1 MKAFRI
7 FGIALCSMLIVACGQ
22 KKKET
27 AQAPL
32 VDPNAKPLVKLAMVE
47 EEPVAQIQVYSATI
61 VGEIKNNIAPSSPGR
76 ISRIKVEVG
85 DNVRKGQVL
94 VEMDETT
101 LSQQEMQLKNLETEF
116 NRIDQLYETE
126 FNRIDQLYKVG
137 GVSKSE
143 WDNVNLQLEVARK
156 SFQTLKENTRLQSP
170 IDGVVTARNYDNGDL
185 YSGQA
190 ILVVQKITPVKI
202 TINVSEQYYSK
213 VSKGDE
219 VSIELDAY
227 PGETF
232 TGKVSLIYPTV
243 DAMTHTFPVE
253 INVANADQKLRPGM
267 FARATLN
274 LGTLN
279 HVVVPDLAIEKRSGS
294 GDRFVYVYN
303 NGKVSFTKVELGQR
317 LGDRYEL
324 ISGVPNGAQ
333 VVIAGQAKLADGKEV
348 EVEK

>member
-7 FGIALCSMLIVACGQ
+7 LGIALCSMLLMVVLMVACGQ
-22 KKKET
+22 KKTE
-27 AQAPL
+27 AVQAP
-32 VDPNAKPLVKLAMVE
+32 VADPAAKPVVELAQVV

-61 VGEIKNNIAPSSPGR
+61 VGEIKNNIAPATPAR
-76 ISRIKVEVG
+76 ISKINVEIG
-85 DNVRKGQVL
+85 DNVRRGQVL

-101 LSQQEMQLKNLETEF
+101 LSQQEMQLKNL
-116 NRIDQLYETE
+116 ETE

-185 YSGQA
+185 YGGQA

-213 VSKGDE
+213 VEKGDE

-303 NGKVSFTKVELGQR
+303 NGKVSYTKVELGQR

-324 ISGVPNGAQ
+324 ISGVPSGAQ
-333 VVIAGQAKLADGKEV
+333 VVITGQAKLSDGKEV
-348 EVEK
+348 EVKK

>member
-1 MKAFRI
+1 MKALRI
-7 FGIALCSMLIVACGQ
+7 LGIALCSLLIMACGQ
-22 KKKET
+22 KKQT
-27 AQAPL
+27 AAVGPMAP
-32 VDPNAKPLVKLAMVE
+32 DPNAKPLVKLAKVV
-47 EEPVAQIQVYSATI
+47 EEPVDQLLVYSATI
-61 VGEIKNNIAPSSPGR
+61 VGEVKNNIAPSAPGR
-76 ISRIKVEVG
+76 ISKIKVEVG
-85 DNVRKGQVL
+85 DNVRKGQIL

-116 NRIDQLYETE
+116 NRIDQLY
-126 FNRIDQLYKVG
+126 QVG

-143 WDNVNLQLEVARK
+143 WDNVKLQLEVARK
-156 SFQTLKENTRLQSP
+156 SFQTLKENTRLESP
-170 IDGVVTARNYDNGDL
+170 IEGVVTARNYDNGDL

-190 ILVVQKITPVKI
+190 ILVVQKMAPVKL

-213 VSKGDE
+213 VKKGDE

-232 TGKVSLIYPTV
+232 KGKVSLIYPTV

-253 INVANADQKLRPGM
+253 LNVANEDLKLRPGM

-279 HVVVPDLAIEKRSGS
+279 HVVVPDLAIDKRAGS
-294 GDRFVYVYN
+294 GDRFVYVYKD
-303 NGKVSFTKVELGQR
+303 GKVHYSKVELGQR

-324 ISGVPNGAQ
+324 LSGVENGAQ
-333 VVIAGQAKLADGKEV
+333 IVIAGLAKLADGKEV

>member
-7 FGIALCSMLIVACGQ
+7 LGIALCSMLLMVACGQ
-22 KKKET
+22 KKTE
-27 AQAPL
+27 AVQAPV
-32 VDPNAKPLVKLAMVE
+32 VDPAAKPVVELAQVV

-61 VGEIKNNIAPSSPGR
+61 VGEIKNNIAPATPAR
-76 ISRIKVEVG
+76 ISKINVEIG
-85 DNVRKGQVL
+85 DNVRRGQVL

-116 NRIDQLYETE
+116 NRIDQLY
-126 FNRIDQLYKVG
+126 QVG
-137 GVSKSE
+137 GVSQSE
-143 WDNVNLQLEVARK
+143 WENVKLQLEVARK
-156 SFQTLKENTRLQSP
+156 SLKTLRENTRLASP

-185 YSGQA
+185 YGGQA

-213 VSKGDE
+213 VEKGDE

-303 NGKVSFTKVELGQR
+303 NGKVSYTKVELGQR

-324 ISGVPNGAQ
+324 ISGVPSGAQ
-333 VVIAGQAKLADGKEV
+333 VVITGQAKLSDGKEV
-348 EVEK
+348 EVKK

>member
-7 FGIALCSMLIVACGQ
+7 LGIALCSMLIMACGQ
-22 KKKET
+22 KKQT
-27 AQAPL
+27 AAVGPMAP
-32 VDPNAKPLVKLAMVE
+32 DPNAKPLVKLAKVV
-47 EEPVAQIQVYSATI
+47 EEPVDQLLVYSATI
-61 VGEIKNNIAPSSPGR
+61 VGEVKNNIAPSAPGR

-85 DNVRKGQVL
+85 DNVKKGQIL

-116 NRIDQLYETE
+116 NRIDQLY
-126 FNRIDQLYKVG
+126 QVG

-143 WDNVNLQLEVARK
+143 WDNVKLQLEVARK
-156 SFQTLKENTRLQSP
+156 SFQTLKENTRLESP

-185 YSGQA
+185 YGGQA
-190 ILVVQKITPVKI
+190 ILVVQKMAPVKL

-213 VSKGDE
+213 VKKGDA

-232 TGKVSLIYPTV
+232 KGKVSLIYPTI

-253 INVANADQKLRPGM
+253 LNVANEDLKLRPGM

-279 HVVVPDLAIEKRSGS
+279 HVVVPDLAIDKRAGS
-294 GDRFVYVYN
+294 GDRFVYVYKD
-303 NGKVSFTKVELGQR
+303 GKVYYSKVELGQR

-324 ISGVPNGAQ
+324 LSGVENGAEI
-333 VVIAGQAKLADGKEV
+333 VIAGLSKLADGKEV

>member
-7 FGIALCSMLIVACGQ
+7 LGIALCSMLIMACGQ
-22 KKKET
+22 KKQT
-27 AQAPL
+27 AAVGPMAP
-32 VDPNAKPLVKLAMVE
+32 DPNAKPLVKLAKVV
-47 EEPVAQIQVYSATI
+47 EEPVDQLLVYSATI
-61 VGEIKNNIAPSSPGR
+61 VGEVKNNIAPSAPGR
-76 ISRIKVEVG
+76 ISKIKVEVG
-85 DNVRKGQVL
+85 DNVKKGQIL

-116 NRIDQLYETE
+116 NRIDQLY
-126 FNRIDQLYKVG
+126 QVG

-143 WDNVNLQLEVARK
+143 WDNVKLQLEVARK
-156 SFQTLKENTRLQSP
+156 SFQTLKENTRLESP

-185 YSGQA
+185 YGGQA
-190 ILVVQKITPVKI
+190 ILVVQKMAPVKL

-213 VSKGDE
+213 VKKGDA

-253 INVANADQKLRPGM
+253 LNVANEDLKLRPGM

-279 HVVVPDLAIEKRSGS
+279 HVVVPDLAIDKRAGS
-294 GDRFVYVYN
+294 GDRFVYVYKD
-303 NGKVSFTKVELGQR
+303 GKVRYSKVELGQR

-324 ISGVPNGAQ
+324 LSGVENGAQ
-333 VVIAGQAKLADGKEV
+333 IVIAGLAKLADGKEV

>member
-7 FGIALCSMLIVACGQ
+7 LGIALCSMLLMVACGQ
-22 KKKET
+22 KKTE
-27 AQAPL
+27 AVQAP
-32 VDPNAKPLVKLAMVE
+32 VADPAAKPVVELAQVV

-61 VGEIKNNIAPSSPGR
+61 VGEIKNNIAPATPAR
-76 ISRIKVEVG
+76 ISKINVEIG
-85 DNVRKGQVL
+85 DNVRRGQVL

-101 LSQQEMQLKNLETEF
+101 LSQQEMQLKNL
-116 NRIDQLYETE
+116 ETE

-185 YSGQA
+185 YGGQA

-213 VSKGDE
+213 VEKGDE

-303 NGKVSFTKVELGQR
+303 NGKVSYTKVELGQR

-333 VVIAGQAKLADGKEV
+333 VVITGQAKLSDGKEV
-348 EVEK
+348 EVKK

>member
-7 FGIALCSMLIVACGQ
+7 LGIALCSMLVMSCGQ
-22 KKKET
+22 KKQT
-27 AQAPL
+27 AAVGPMAP
-32 VDPNAKPLVKLAMVE
+32 DPNAKPLVKLAKVV
-47 EEPVAQIQVYSATI
+47 EEPVDQLLVYSATI
-61 VGEIKNNIAPSSPGR
+61 VGEVKNNIAPSAPGR
-76 ISRIKVEVG
+76 ISKIKVEVG
-85 DNVRKGQVL
+85 DNVKKGQIL

-116 NRIDQLYETE
+116 NRIDQLY
-126 FNRIDQLYKVG
+126 QVG

-143 WDNVNLQLEVARK
+143 WDNVKLQLEVARK
-156 SFQTLKENTRLQSP
+156 SFQTLKENTRLESP
-170 IDGVVTARNYDNGDL
+170 IEGVVTARNYDNGDL

-190 ILVVQKITPVKI
+190 ILVVQKIAPVKL

-213 VSKGDE
+213 VKKGDA

-232 TGKVSLIYPTV
+232 TGKVSLIYPTI

-253 INVANADQKLRPGM
+253 LNVANDDLKLRPGM

-279 HVVVPDLAIEKRSGS
+279 HVVVPDLAIDKRAGS
-294 GDRFVYVYN
+294 GDRFVYVYKD
-303 NGKVSFTKVELGQR
+303 GKVRYSKVELGQR

-324 ISGVPNGAQ
+324 LSGVENGAEI
-333 VVIAGQAKLADGKEV
+333 VIAGLSKLADGKEV

>member
-7 FGIALCSMLIVACGQ
+7 LGIALCSMLLMVACGQ
-22 KKKET
+22 KKTE
-27 AQAPL
+27 AVQAP
-32 VDPNAKPLVKLAMVE
+32 VADPAAKPVVELAKVV

-61 VGEIKNNIAPSSPGR
+61 VGEIKNNIAPATPAR
-76 ISRIKVEVG
+76 ISKINVEIG
-85 DNVRKGQVL
+85 DNVRRGQVL

-101 LSQQEMQLKNLETEF
+101 LSQQEMQLKNL
-116 NRIDQLYETE
+116 ETE

-185 YSGQA
+185 YGGQA

-213 VSKGDE
+213 VEKGDE

-303 NGKVSFTKVELGQR
+303 NGKVSYTKVELGQR

-333 VVIAGQAKLADGKEV
+333 VVITGQSKLSDGKEV
-348 EVEK
+348 EVKK

>member
-7 FGIALCSMLIVACGQ
+7 YGIALCSMLLMVACGQ
-22 KKKET
+22 KKTE
-27 AQAPL
+27 AVQAPVADL
-32 VDPNAKPLVKLAMVE
+32 AAKPVVELAKVV

-61 VGEIKNNIAPSSPGR
+61 VGEIKNNIAPATPAR
-76 ISRIKVEVG
+76 ISKINVEIG
-85 DNVRKGQVL
+85 DNVRRGQVL

-101 LSQQEMQLKNLETEF
+101 LSQQEMQLKNL
-116 NRIDQLYETE
+116 ETE

-185 YSGQA
+185 YGGQA

-213 VSKGDE
+213 VEKGDE

-253 INVANADQKLRPGM
+253 INVANTDQKLRPGM

-303 NGKVSFTKVELGQR
+303 NGKVSYTKVELGQR

-333 VVIAGQAKLADGKEV
+333 VVITGQAKLSDGKEV
-348 EVEK
+348 EVKK

>member
-1 MKAFRI
+1 
-7 FGIALCSMLIVACGQ
+7 MLIMACGQ
-22 KKKET
+22 KKQT
-27 AQAPL
+27 AAVGPMAP
-32 VDPNAKPLVKLAMVE
+32 DPNAKPLVKLAKVV
-47 EEPVAQIQVYSATI
+47 EEPVDQLLVYSATI
-61 VGEIKNNIAPSSPGR
+61 VGEVKNNIAPSAPGR

-85 DNVRKGQVL
+85 DNVKKGQIL

-116 NRIDQLYETE
+116 NRIDQLY
-126 FNRIDQLYKVG
+126 QVG

-143 WDNVNLQLEVARK
+143 WDNVKLQLEVARK
-156 SFQTLKENTRLQSP
+156 SFQTLKENTRLESP

-185 YSGQA
+185 YGGQA
-190 ILVVQKITPVKI
+190 ILVVQKMAPVKL

-213 VSKGDE
+213 VKKGDA

-232 TGKVSLIYPTV
+232 KGKVSLIYPTI

-253 INVANADQKLRPGM
+253 LNVANEDLKLRPGM

-279 HVVVPDLAIEKRSGS
+279 HVVVPDLAIDKRAGS
-294 GDRFVYVYN
+294 GDRFVYVYKD
-303 NGKVSFTKVELGQR
+303 GKVYYSKVELGQR

-324 ISGVPNGAQ
+324 LSGVENGAEI
-333 VVIAGQAKLADGKEV
+333 VIAGLSKLADGKEV

>member
-7 FGIALCSMLIVACGQ
+7 YGIALCSMLLMVACGQ
-22 KKKET
+22 KKTE
-27 AQAPL
+27 AVQAP
-32 VDPNAKPLVKLAMVE
+32 VADPAAKPVVELAQVV

-61 VGEIKNNIAPSSPGR
+61 VGEIKNNIAPATPAR
-76 ISRIKVEVG
+76 ISKINVEIG
-85 DNVRKGQVL
+85 DNVRRGQVL

-101 LSQQEMQLKNLETEF
+101 LSQQEMQLKNL
-116 NRIDQLYETE
+116 ETE

-185 YSGQA
+185 YGGQA

-213 VSKGDE
+213 VEKGDE

-303 NGKVSFTKVELGQR
+303 NGKVSYTKVELGQR

-324 ISGVPNGAQ
+324 ISGVPSGAQ
-333 VVIAGQAKLADGKEV
+333 VVITGQAKLSDGKEV
-348 EVEK
+348 EVKK

>member
-7 FGIALCSMLIVACGQ
+7 SGIALCSMLLLAACGQ
-22 KKKET
+22 KKSNT
-27 AQAPL
+27 ATQMPMA
-32 VDPNAKPLVKLAMVE
+32 DPNAKPLVKLATVV

-61 VGEIKNNIAPSSPGR
+61 EGEIKNNIAPASPAR
-76 ISRIKVEVG
+76 ITRINVEVG
-85 DNVRKGQVL
+85 DNVHRGQVL
-94 VEMDETT
+94 VQMDETT
-101 LSQQEMQLKNLETEF
+101 LSQQEMQLKNL
-116 NRIDQLYETE
+116 ETE

-156 SFQTLKENTRLQSP
+156 SFQTLKENTRLESP
-170 IDGVVTARNYDNGDL
+170 INGVVTARNYDNGDL
-185 YSGQA
+185 YGGQP
-190 ILVVQKITPVKI
+190 ILVVQKIAPVKL

-213 VSKGDE
+213 VKKGDE

-253 INVANADQKLRPGM
+253 VNVANADQKLRPGM

-279 HVVVPDLAIEKRSGS
+279 HVVVPDLAIEKRAGS
-294 GDRFVYVYN
+294 GDRFVYVYD
-303 NGKVSFTKVELGQR
+303 NGKVSYNKVELGQR

-333 VVIAGQAKLADGKEV
+333 IVVAGQSKLADGREV

>member
-1 MKAFRI
+1 MKAFKI
-7 FGIALCSMLIVACGQ
+7 SGIALCSLLVMACGQ
-22 KKKET
+22 KNTTTQT
-27 AQAPL
+27 AAVP
-32 VDPNAKPLVKLAMVE
+32 DAAAKPLVKLARVV
-47 EEPVAQIQVYSATI
+47 EEPVAQLMVYSATI
-61 VGEIKNNIAPSSPGR
+61 EGEVKNNIAPATPAR
-76 ISRIKVEVG
+76 ISKINVEVG
-85 DNVRKGQVL
+85 DKVRKGQVL

-116 NRIDQLYETE
+116 NRIDQLY
-126 FNRIDQLYKVG
+126 KVG

-156 SFQTLKENTRLQSP
+156 SFKTLKENTRLQSP
-170 IDGVVTARNYDNGDL
+170 IDGIVTARNYDHGDL
-185 YSGQA
+185 YGGQP
-190 ILVVQKITPVKI
+190 ILVVQKIAPVKL

-213 VSKGDE
+213 VKKGDE
-219 VSIELDAY
+219 ISIELDAY
-227 PGETF
+227 PGEIF
-232 TGKVSLIYPTV
+232 TGKVSLIYPTI

-253 INVANADQKLRPGM
+253 VNVANEDLKLRPGM

-303 NGKVSFTKVELGQR
+303 NGKVTFTKVELGQR

>member
-7 FGIALCSMLIVACGQ
+7 LGIALCSMLVMSCGQ
-22 KKKET
+22 KKQT
-27 AQAPL
+27 AAVGPMAP
-32 VDPNAKPLVKLAMVE
+32 DPNAKPLVKLAKVV
-47 EEPVAQIQVYSATI
+47 EEPVDQLLVYSATI
-61 VGEIKNNIAPSSPGR
+61 VGEVKNNIAPSAPGR
-76 ISRIKVEVG
+76 ISKIKVEVG

-116 NRIDQLYETE
+116 NRIDQLY
-126 FNRIDQLYKVG
+126 QVG

-143 WDNVNLQLEVARK
+143 WDNVKLQLEVARK
-156 SFQTLKENTRLQSP
+156 SFQTLKENTRLESP
-170 IDGVVTARNYDNGDL
+170 IEGVVTARNYDNGDL

-190 ILVVQKITPVKI
+190 ILVVQKIAPVKL

-213 VSKGDE
+213 VKKGDA

-232 TGKVSLIYPTV
+232 TGKVSLIYPTI

-253 INVANADQKLRPGM
+253 LNVANEDLKLRPGM

-279 HVVVPDLAIEKRSGS
+279 HVVVPDLAIDKRAGS
-294 GDRFVYVYN
+294 GDRFVYVYKD
-303 NGKVSFTKVELGQR
+303 GKVRYSKVELGQR

-324 ISGVPNGAQ
+324 LSGVENGAEI
-333 VVIAGQAKLADGKEV
+333 VIAGLSKLADGKEV

>member
-7 FGIALCSMLIVACGQ
+7 LGIALCSMLVMSCGQ
-22 KKKET
+22 KKQT
-27 AQAPL
+27 AAVGPVAP
-32 VDPNAKPLVKLAMVE
+32 DPNAKPLVKLAKVV
-47 EEPVAQIQVYSATI
+47 EEPVDQLLVYSATI
-61 VGEIKNNIAPSSPGR
+61 VGEVKNNIAPSAPGR
-76 ISRIKVEVG
+76 ISKIKVEVG
-85 DNVRKGQVL
+85 DNVKKGQIL

-116 NRIDQLYETE
+116 NRIDQLY
-126 FNRIDQLYKVG
+126 QVG

-143 WDNVNLQLEVARK
+143 WDNMKLQLEVARK
-156 SFQTLKENTRLQSP
+156 SFQTLKENTRLESP
-170 IDGVVTARNYDNGDL
+170 IEGVVTARNYDNGDL

-190 ILVVQKITPVKI
+190 ILVVQKIAPVKL

-213 VSKGDE
+213 VKKGDA

-232 TGKVSLIYPTV
+232 TGKVSLIYPTI

-253 INVANADQKLRPGM
+253 LNVANEDLKLRPGM

-279 HVVVPDLAIEKRSGS
+279 HVVVPDLAIDKRAGS
-294 GDRFVYVYN
+294 GDRFVYVYKD
-303 NGKVSFTKVELGQR
+303 GKVRYSKVELGQR

-324 ISGVPNGAQ
+324 LSGVENGAEI
-333 VVIAGQAKLADGKEV
+333 VIAGLSKLADGKEV

>member
-7 FGIALCSMLIVACGQ
+7 LGIALCSMLIMACGQ
-22 KKKET
+22 KKQT
-27 AQAPL
+27 AAVGPMAP
-32 VDPNAKPLVKLAMVE
+32 DPNAKPLVKLAKVV
-47 EEPVAQIQVYSATI
+47 EEPVDQLLVYSATI
-61 VGEIKNNIAPSSPGR
+61 VGEVKNNIAPSAPGR
-76 ISRIKVEVG
+76 ISKIKVEVG
-85 DNVRKGQVL
+85 DNVRKGQIL

-116 NRIDQLYETE
+116 NRIDQLY
-126 FNRIDQLYKVG
+126 QVG

-143 WDNVNLQLEVARK
+143 WDNVKLQLEVARK
-156 SFQTLKENTRLQSP
+156 SFQTLKENTRLESP
-170 IDGVVTARNYDNGDL
+170 IEGVVTARNYDNGDL

-190 ILVVQKITPVKI
+190 ILVVQKMAPVKL

-213 VSKGDE
+213 VKKGDE

-232 TGKVSLIYPTV
+232 KGKVSLIYPTV

-253 INVANADQKLRPGM
+253 LNVANEDLKLRPGM

-279 HVVVPDLAIEKRSGS
+279 HVVVPDLAIDKRAGS
-294 GDRFVYVYN
+294 GDRFVYVYKD
-303 NGKVSFTKVELGQR
+303 GKVHYSKVELGQR

-324 ISGVPNGAQ
+324 LSGVENGAQ
-333 VVIAGQAKLADGKEV
+333 IVIAGLAKLADGKEV

>member
-7 FGIALCSMLIVACGQ
+7 LGIALCSMLIMACGQ
-22 KKKET
+22 KKSDT
-27 AQAPL
+27 AQTPT
-32 VDPNAKPLVKLAMVE
+32 VDPNAKPKVKLAKVV
-47 EEPVAQIQVYSATI
+47 EEPVDQLLVYSATI
-61 VGEIKNNIAPSSPGR
+61 VGEVKNNIAPSAPGR
-76 ISRIKVEVG
+76 ISKIKVEVG
-85 DNVRKGQVL
+85 DNVKKGQIL

-116 NRIDQLYETE
+116 NRIDQLY
-126 FNRIDQLYKVG
+126 QVG

-143 WDNVNLQLEVARK
+143 WDNVKLQLEVARK
-156 SFQTLKENTRLQSP
+156 SFQTLKENTRLESP
-170 IDGVVTARNYDNGDL
+170 IEGVVTARNYDNGDL
-185 YSGQA
+185 YGGQA
-190 ILVVQKITPVKI
+190 ILVVQKIAPVKL

-213 VSKGDE
+213 VKKGDA

-232 TGKVSLIYPTV
+232 TGTVSLIYPTI

-253 INVANADQKLRPGM
+253 LNVANEDLKLRPGM

-279 HVVVPDLAIEKRSGS
+279 HVVVPDLAIDKRSGS
-294 GDRFVYVYN
+294 GDRFVYVYKD
-303 NGKVSFTKVELGQR
+303 GKVRYSKVELGQR

-324 ISGVPNGAQ
+324 LSGVENGAQ
-333 VVIAGQAKLADGKEV
+333 IVIAGLSKLADGKEV

>member
-7 FGIALCSMLIVACGQ
+7 LGIALCSMLLMVACGQ
-22 KKKET
+22 KKTE
-27 AQAPL
+27 AVQAP
-32 VDPNAKPLVKLAMVE
+32 VADPAAKPVVELAQVV

-61 VGEIKNNIAPSSPGR
+61 VGEIKNNIAPATPAR
-76 ISRIKVEVG
+76 ISKINVEIG
-85 DNVRKGQVL
+85 DNVRRGQVL

-101 LSQQEMQLKNLETEF
+101 LSQQEMQLKNL
-116 NRIDQLYETE
+116 ETE

-185 YSGQA
+185 YGGQA

-213 VSKGDE
+213 VEKGDE

-303 NGKVSFTKVELGQR
+303 NGKVSYTKVELGQR

-324 ISGVPNGAQ
+324 LSGVENGAEI
-333 VVIAGQAKLADGKEV
+333 VIAGLAKLADGKEV

>member
-7 FGIALCSMLIVACGQ
+7 LGIALCSMLLMVACGQ
-22 KKKET
+22 KKTE
-27 AQAPL
+27 AVQAP
-32 VDPNAKPLVKLAMVE
+32 VADPAAKPVVELAQVV

-61 VGEIKNNIAPSSPGR
+61 VGEIKNNIAPATPAR
-76 ISRIKVEVG
+76 ISKINVEIG
-85 DNVRKGQVL
+85 DNVRRGQVL

-116 NRIDQLYETE
+116 NRIDQLY
-126 FNRIDQLYKVG
+126 KVG

-143 WDNVNLQLEVARK
+143 WDNMNLQLEVARK

-170 IDGVVTARNYDNGDL
+170 IDGVVTSRNYDNGDL
-185 YSGQA
+185 YGGQA

-213 VSKGDE
+213 VEKGDE

-303 NGKVSFTKVELGQR
+303 NGKVSYTKVELGQR

-324 ISGVPNGAQ
+324 ISGVPSGAQ
-333 VVIAGQAKLADGKEV
+333 VVITGQAKLSDGKEV
-348 EVEK
+348 EVKK

>member
-7 FGIALCSMLIVACGQ
+7 LGIALCSMLIMACGQ
-22 KKKET
+22 KKQT
-27 AQAPL
+27 AAVGPMAP
-32 VDPNAKPLVKLAMVE
+32 DPNAKPLVKLAKVV
-47 EEPVAQIQVYSATI
+47 EEPVDQLLVYSATI
-61 VGEIKNNIAPSSPGR
+61 VGEVKNNIAPSAPGR
-76 ISRIKVEVG
+76 ISKIKVEVG
-85 DNVRKGQVL
+85 DNVKKGQIL

-116 NRIDQLYETE
+116 NRIDQLY
-126 FNRIDQLYKVG
+126 QVG

-143 WDNVNLQLEVARK
+143 WDNVKLQLEVARK
-156 SFQTLKENTRLQSP
+156 SFQTLKENTRLESP
-170 IDGVVTARNYDNGDL
+170 IEGVVTARNYDNGDL
-185 YSGQA
+185 YGGQA
-190 ILVVQKITPVKI
+190 ILVVQKMAPVKL

-213 VSKGDE
+213 VKKGDA

-232 TGKVSLIYPTV
+232 KGKVSLIYPTV

-253 INVANADQKLRPGM
+253 LNVANEDLKLRPGM

-279 HVVVPDLAIEKRSGS
+279 HVVVPDLAIDKRAGS
-294 GDRFVYVYN
+294 GDRFVYVYKD
-303 NGKVSFTKVELGQR
+303 GKVHYSKVELGQR

-324 ISGVPNGAQ
+324 LSGVENGAQ
-333 VVIAGQAKLADGKEV
+333 IVIAGLAKLADGKEV